1 MTDRRTTPANGRVA
15 HAALRGVV
23 AADRFVTGTPAS
35 VVLPLADL
43 LASPGGARDRQ
54 VLMGDRVLVL
64 DRHRGH
70 AFVQAAKDGYCGYLD
85 EAALGP
91 VTRPT
96 HWVAAPATHLY
107 PAADIKARECASLT
121 MGAQLQIVETG
132 DRFSRIADG
141 RFALTGHLRR
151 LDDRA
156 ADPATI
162 AQAFLGTPYLWG
174 GNSRSGID
182 CSGLAQAAFLACGI
196 ACPGDS
202 DQQAAQMGTDI
213 TVAGPFR
220 RNDLLFWSGHVA
232 IALDADHLIHAT
244 GHAMAVIVEPVGAAV
259 ARIAAQ
265 GGGPVTRARRIV
277 AI

>member
-1 MTDRRTTPANGRVA
+1 MTDRRTTPANDRVA
-15 HAALRGVV
+15 HASLRGVI
-23 AADRFVTGTPAS
+23 ASDLFVTGTAAS
-35 VVLPLADL
+35 VVQPLADL
-43 LASPGGARDRQ
+43 VASPAGARDRQ
-54 VLMGDRVLVL
+54 VLMGDRVMVL
-64 DRHRGH
+64 DRHMGF

-85 EAALGP
+85 EGALGP
-91 VTRPT
+91 VTQPT

-107 PAADIKARECASLT
+107 TAADIKSRESATLT
-121 MGAQLQIVETG
+121 MGAQLQVVETG

-156 ADPATI
+156 ADPATV
-162 AQAFLGTPYLWG
+162 AEAFLGTPYLWG

-182 CSGLAQAAFLACGI
+182 CSGLVQAAYLACGI

-202 DQQAAQMGTDI
+202 DQQAAQMGADI
-213 TVAGPFR
+213 PVAGPFR
-220 RNDLLFWSGHVA
+220 RNDLLFWTGHVA

-244 GHAMAVIVEPVGAAV
+244 GHAMAVIVEPVGTAV